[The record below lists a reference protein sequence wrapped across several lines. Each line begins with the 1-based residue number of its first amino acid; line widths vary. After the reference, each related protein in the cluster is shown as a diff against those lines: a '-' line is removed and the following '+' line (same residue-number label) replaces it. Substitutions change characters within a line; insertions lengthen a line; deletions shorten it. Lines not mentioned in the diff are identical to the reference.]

1 MMRTKRGLRI
11 ILIGFSIIIG
21 NLIGF
26 LLGKNITFW
35 ERNNWSIGIYRGFNP
50 FSLKPSTKVIN
61 PILTAKHVTDVK
73 AEFVADPFLIKENS
87 KWYLFFEVMNSK
99 TKKGEIGFAT
109 SENGWDWTYERI
121 VISESFHLS
130 YPYVFKNNNSF
141 YMIPETTKANSVR
154 LYKAVEFPHNWKFVT
169 KLLNGYHV
177 DPSIFKT
184 DELWFLLT
192 ETKKYPYGT
201 LSLFFAENLTGPWK
215 EHPKSPII
223 KDDLSRAR
231 PAGRVITLNEN
242 KIRFSQ
248 DSTKNYGDSIRAFKI
263 TKITEDDYEEKE
275 IDNNPI
281 LAASGSGWNEKGM
294 HHVDPFQINEKMWI
308 AVVDGLASS
317 KFFIIND

>member
-1 MMRTKRGLRI
+1 
-11 ILIGFSIIIG
+11 
-21 NLIGF
+21 
-26 LLGKNITFW
+26 
-35 ERNNWSIGIYRGFNP
+35 
-50 FSLKPSTKVIN
+50 
-61 PILTAKHVTDVK
+61 
-73 AEFVADPFLIKENS
+73 
-87 KWYLFFEVMNSK
+87 MNSK

-141 YMIPETTKANSVR
+141 YMIPETTKTNSVR

-223 KDDLSRAR
+223 KDDHSRAR

-248 DSTKNYGDSIRAFKI
+248 DSTKHYGDSIRAFKI

-294 HHVDPFQINEKMWI
+294 HNVDPFQINEKMWI

>member
-1 MMRTKRGLRI
+1 MRTKRGLRI
-11 ILIGFSIIIG
+11 ILIGFSIVIG

-26 LLGKNITFW
+26 LLGKNFTLW
-35 ERNNWSIGIYRGFNP
+35 ERNDWSIGIYRGFNP

-141 YMIPETTKANSVR
+141 YMIPETTKTNSVR

-169 KLLNGYHV
+169 KLLNGYHA

-201 LSLFFAENLTGPWK
+201 LRLFFTENLTGPWK

-223 KDDLSRAR
+223 KDDPSRAR
-231 PAGRVITLNEN
+231 PAGRVITLNKN

-281 LAASGSGWNEKGM
+281 LSASGSGWNEKGM

>member
-26 LLGKNITFW
+26 LLGKNIIFW

-223 KDDLSRAR
+223 KDDHSRAR

-248 DSTKNYGDSIRAFKI
+248 DSTKNYGDSIKAFKI